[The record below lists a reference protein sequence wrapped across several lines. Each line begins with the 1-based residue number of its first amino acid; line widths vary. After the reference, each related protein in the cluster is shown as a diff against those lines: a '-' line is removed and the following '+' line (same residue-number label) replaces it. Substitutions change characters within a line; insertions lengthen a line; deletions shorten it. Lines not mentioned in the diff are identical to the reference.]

1 MADDKDKIIIIEEEP
16 KPQEKIEDKKEPLGE
31 KQVELP
37 RKSHKKL
44 FLGVVLVAILLI
56 AAVLAFIFFSNK
68 PHTSKKNVSKIPP
81 KAIKTK
87 SNLDLHFIEGLN
99 LENKGNLKNA
109 IEEFKKSKNYLFLAY
124 LNIAKIYQMQNDQ
137 QMAQDYI
144 EKANNYLNSTLDK
157 PDEYI
162 DSYMYLFSY
171 YMQNNDFD
179 EAKNLLTTLRNAKLQ
194 SHELDIMNI
203 YYNFITQKDTQSTLN
218 QIDQMFKKGYKD
230 KLLYEMLGFIY
241 ANDKNYTKALDYF
254 SRTDSFSASS
264 KRNMAFLEFARNN
277 LESALNFA
285 ISSLNKKQDNQLTYF
300 AYLIAVKDNQM
311 QTAYNLISNLNS
323 SDVMNNF
330 FVIPIINKKEI
341 LNQINFREYDI
352 SHALQS
358 LIIMQLIEPIQ
369 YNINPSSNVEFGNIY
384 LSFGLLNQ
392 AKESYL
398 SAINS
403 STSLNFAN
411 KAYAYYQENNLT
423 QSLIYYQKAY
433 ENNPSNPI
441 LYYNLALLYEKN
453 YNFEKSKQMFSI
465 LINRYPNFS
474 LPYLNMALINYIEGL
489 NSKAQNYLSQF
500 LLKQSHVINK
510 PKSILAYSA
519 YADSLHGNL
528 KEPKNINVKDFVLL
542 QAISNNDFDYLKL
555 EKNYLNDILHLNV
568 GDGGMVDIVEVLS
581 KFNPNLNRLL
591 ADLYLNENKPE
602 KAIKSFSNLN
612 DYNASDYYK
621 MALCYLLLGYKN
633 QADNYLTKSL
643 LLSKNSKNNYTN
655 PLFAKLVIQIMN
667 KNLSGMQDLTK
678 QVNSNIG
685 LLSFDVVIKK

>member
-1 MADDKDKIIIIEEEP
+1 
-16 KPQEKIEDKKEPLGE
+16 
-31 KQVELP
+31 
-37 RKSHKKL
+37 
-44 FLGVVLVAILLI
+44 
-56 AAVLAFIFFSNK
+56 
-68 PHTSKKNVSKIPP
+68 
-81 KAIKTK
+81 
-87 SNLDLHFIEGLN
+87 
-99 LENKGNLKNA
+99 
-109 IEEFKKSKNYLFLAY
+109 
-124 LNIAKIYQMQNDQ
+124 
-137 QMAQDYI
+137 
-144 EKANNYLNSTLDK
+144 
-157 PDEYI
+157 
-162 DSYMYLFSY
+162 
-171 YMQNNDFD
+171 
-179 EAKNLLTTLRNAKLQ
+179 
-194 SHELDIMNI
+194 
-203 YYNFITQKDTQSTLN
+203 
-218 QIDQMFKKGYKD
+218 
-230 KLLYEMLGFIY
+230 MLGFIY
-241 ANDKNYTKALDYF
+241 ANNKNYTKALDYF

-398 SAINS
+398 SAISS

-500 LLKQSHVINK
+500 LLKQPHVINK

-685 LLSFDVVIKK
+685 LLSLDVVIKK

>member
-56 AAVLAFIFFSNK
+56 AAVLVFIFFSNK

-218 QIDQMFKKGYKD
+218 QINQMLKKGYKD

-398 SAINS
+398 SAISS

-510 PKSILAYSA
+510 PKSILSYSA

>member
-218 QIDQMFKKGYKD
+218 QINQMLKKGYKD

-300 AYLIAVKDNQM
+300 AYLIAVKDNHM

-358 LIIMQLIEPIQ
+358 LIIMQLIEPMQ

-453 YNFEKSKQMFSI
+453 YDFEKSKQMLSI

-500 LLKQSHVINK
+500 LLKQPHVINK

>member
-31 KQVELP
+31 KQVQLP

-179 EAKNLLTTLRNAKLQ
+179 EAKNLLTTLWNAKLQ

-218 QIDQMFKKGYKD
+218 QINQMLKKGYKD

-398 SAINS
+398 SAISS

-453 YNFEKSKQMFSI
+453 YNFEKSKQMLSI